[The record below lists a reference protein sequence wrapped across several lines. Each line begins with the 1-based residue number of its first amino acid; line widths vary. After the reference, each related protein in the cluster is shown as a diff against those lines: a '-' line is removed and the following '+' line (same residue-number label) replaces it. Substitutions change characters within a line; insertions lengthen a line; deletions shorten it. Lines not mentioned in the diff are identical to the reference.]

1 MMKLQMSVCLGVCI
15 KMAPNGVKKMGNSQ
29 EQLKTKTA
37 DNQLIWTQ
45 AKGKHVSCMQNS
57 NI

>member
-15 KMAPNGVKKMGNSQ
+15 KMASNGVKKMGNSQ

-37 DNQLIWTQ
+37 DNQLVRTEP
-45 AKGKHVSCMQNS
+45 KGKCVSCRQNS